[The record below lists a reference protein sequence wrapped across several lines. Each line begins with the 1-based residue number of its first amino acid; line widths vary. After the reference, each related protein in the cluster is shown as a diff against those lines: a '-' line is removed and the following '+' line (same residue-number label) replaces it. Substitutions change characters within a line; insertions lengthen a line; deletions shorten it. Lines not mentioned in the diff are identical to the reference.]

1 MYRLLYGIDQ
11 ETAKP
16 IAVCDTMEQ
25 ATVRLHRFLDERNI
39 QSYYT
44 RMWTQEDGITVIDYG
59 SWSRF
64 FYIVPVNDKTVAETM
79 RERSDA

>member
-1 MYRLLYGIDQ
+1 MYSLRYGIDQ

-25 ATVRLHRFLDERNI
+25 AQVRLHRFLDERNI
-39 QSYYT
+39 ESYYT
-44 RMWTQEDGITVIDYG
+44 RMWTKPNGVTVIDYG

-64 FYIVPVNDKTVAETM
+64 FYIIPVNDKTVAETI
-79 RERSDA
+79 REGSDV